1 MPPPPPPPPRREAS
15 DRDATITS
23 DSSKRRRRLARGGG
37 SDGGGGEVVRPWA
50 SLDEDLVELIGC
62 LVLAGDLLDYVR
74 FRAVCSHWAKSTLR
88 PRGRGLVD
96 PRFHPRR
103 WMMLPDGHGLYPG
116 HPNLGGYVRFF
127 SLSTG
132 TFVRVHLPLFDD
144 HVVLESVD
152 GLLLLLR
159 HRDRHDT
166 TVRLL
171 HPFTGD
177 IAEFPPL
184 SSLLPQMER
193 YRYMSEDSKLSELR
207 LYLGGICAAVTVGAA
222 AGAIT
227 LMIAF
232 DTRRRVAHA
241 MAGDQRWTLS
251 PCKLPLLLSAPV
263 SFQGKLAPNMFFD
276 EKYVHIWQIE
286 PPTLNAEGS
295 RLLFMQ
301 QARITVEC
309 PLVAIMDIVHLVE
322 CGSEQTLNG
331 SRSVKHRL
339 ALVYRL
345 ADLISGRII
354 PLTNIGEHALFLGDR
369 SLCVSSNKVFPS
381 ILGNSITCN
390 YRLPIHDDSQVG
402 ICDQRLIEHYH
413 LGSGT
418 WSLAIPNDN
427 PPASPYMLIHHIF
440 TCCYRDH
447 WNKALMFHGEIIPKW
462 SVKPNMWIGV
472 IPSFDH
478 FSF

>member
-1 MPPPPPPPPRREAS
+1 MPPPRREAS

-50 SLDEDLVELIGC
+50 SLAEDLVELIGC
-62 LVLAGDLLDYVR
+62 LVLAGDLLEYIR

-103 WMMLPDGHGLYPG
+103 WMMLPEGHGLYPG

-193 YRYMSEDSKLSELR
+193 YRYMSEDCKLSELR
-207 LYLGGICAAVTVGAA
+207 PYLGGVCATVTVGAA
-222 AGAIT
+222 GAIT
-227 LMIAF
+227 VMIAF

-241 MAGDQRWTLS
+241 TAGDQRWTLS
-251 PCKLPLLLSAPV
+251 PCKLPLLLSPPI
-263 SFQGKLAPNMFFD
+263 SFQGKLYGVSPKSLD
-276 EKYVHIWQIE
+276 EKYVLIWQID
-286 PPTLNAEGS
+286 PPTLNVEGS
-295 RLLFMQ
+295 RLLSMQ
-301 QARITVEC
+301 QARIIVEC

-322 CGSEQTLNG
+322 CGPELMLVGCGDTSCTQL
-331 SRSVKHRL
+331 V
-339 ALVYRL
+339 VYRL

-369 SLCVSSNKVFPS
+369 SLRVSSNKVFPS
-381 ILGNSITCN
+381 IIGNSITCN
-390 YRLPIHDDSQVG
+390 YRLPIHDYSQVG
-402 ICDQRLIEHYH
+402 ICEQRLIEHYH

-447 WNKALMFHGEIIPKW
+447 WNKALIVDG
-462 SVKPNMWIGV
+462 WI
-472 IPSFDH
+472 SDH
-478 FSF
+478 NNVP